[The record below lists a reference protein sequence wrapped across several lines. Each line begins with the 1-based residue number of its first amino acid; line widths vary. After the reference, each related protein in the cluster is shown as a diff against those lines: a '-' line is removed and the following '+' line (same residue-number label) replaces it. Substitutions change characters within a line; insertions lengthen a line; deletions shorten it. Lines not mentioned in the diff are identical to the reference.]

1 MRKGAIVSLFGFAS
15 LFIAAPVYTGPPQL
29 VGDDV
34 TASHVDGDRVVVP
47 PAEIDYS
54 PSHVWTG
61 PDGTPLPF
69 ETVDEIEAFLLT
81 ASPTSVKTI
90 RTGVNRPK
98 KMLLQKNGLQV
109 KAIFR
114 YQSKIDVTI
123 DPARPTQYFRDSYM
137 SEIAAYEMNRILG
150 LDNIP
155 PTVLRTIDGREGT
168 LQLWAEQTTP
178 YRERLQDKV
187 LPPEAGPWNRQMSDM
202 YVFDN
207 VINNIDR
214 NQTNIL
220 IDEDWRMILIDH
232 TRSFARDE
240 SLFRPEK
247 ITRCSRGLWHALRHL
262 DEAQV
267 RERLSPYLKKAEI
280 DALFVRRDLQVD
292 LIQDLIER
300 NGEEKVLY

>member
-1 MRKGAIVSLFGFAS
+1 MRKVTIILLFLFAS
-15 LFIAAPVYTGPPQL
+15 MFIVTPVLADPPPL
-29 VGDDV
+29 SGDDV
-34 TASHVDGDRVVVP
+34 TASYETGNRVVFP
-47 PAEIDYS
+47 PTEIDDD
-54 PSHVWTG
+54 PAHIWIG

-69 ETVDEIEAFLLT
+69 ETADEIEAFLLT

-98 KMLLQKNGLQV
+98 KMLLQKNGRQV
-109 KAIFR
+109 EAIFR

-123 DPARPTQYFRDSYM
+123 DPPRPTQYFRDSYLG
-137 SEIAAYEMNRILG
+137 EIAAYEMNRILG

-155 PTVLRTIDGREGT
+155 PTVLRTIGDREGT
-168 LQLWAEQTTP
+168 LQLWAEHTTP
-178 YRERLQDKV
+178 YRERLRDNV

-220 IDEDWRMILIDH
+220 IDENWRMILIDH
-232 TRSFARDE
+232 TRSFTRDE

-247 ITRCSRGLWHALRHL
+247 ITHCSRGLWHALLHL

-267 RERLSPYLKKAEI
+267 RERLSPYLKEAEI
-280 DALFVRRDLQVD
+280 EALFVRRDLQVE
-292 LIQDLIER
+292 LIQDLINR
-300 NGEEKVLY
+300 NGEEKTLY